1 MLPACF
7 AIKTIVTTNSDV
19 LILPGWQS
27 SGPLHWQSRWEAL
40 YGYQRVEQHDW
51 MRPLRGDWI
60 ARLEEVLLARAA
72 PVWLVGHSL
81 GCLLVA
87 AWAAHSQQTARVA
100 GALLVAPGDP
110 ELPALRS
117 ALRSWAPV
125 QQVRLPFPAL
135 LVGSSNDP
143 YCSLARAQQFGRDWG
158 ASFVSLGA
166 RGHLNADSGLGDWLE
181 GHRWLGELQ
190 AEPAGAVFPTFTPT
204 LIFDKEHAH
213 GN

>member
-1 MLPACF
+1 MLLACY
-7 AIKTIVTTNSDV
+7 AIKNIVMTDSDV

-51 MRPLRGDWI
+51 IRPLRGDWI
-60 ARLEEVLLARAA
+60 VRLEEVLLARAA

-143 YCSLARAQQFGRDWG
+143 FCSLARAQQFGRDWG
-158 ASFVSLGA
+158 TRFVSLGA

-181 GHRWLGELQ
+181 GHQWLRQLKAESLGSEL
-190 AEPAGAVFPTFTPT
+190 PIST

>member
-1 MLPACF
+1 
-7 AIKTIVTTNSDV
+7 VTTNSDV

-117 ALRSWAPV
+117 WVPV

-143 YCSLARAQQFGRDWG
+143 YCSLARAQQFASDWG
-158 ASFVSLGA
+158 AGFVSLGA
-166 RGHLNADSGLGDWLE
+166 RGHLNADSGLGDWPE
-181 GHRWLGELQ
+181 AHQWLLQLQ
-190 AEPAGAVFPTFTPT
+190 AEAAGAPFPTATP
-204 LIFDKEHAH
+204 IFDKENSH